1 MQMWKTQKLNNS
13 HLGMFFNKPICS
25 MVLEYLPAFART
37 KSPCFVGKYT
47 STMEHMGMKSDHHNP
62 VAGNHNI
69 QPLYSSAPKYTST
82 MEHMGNHLLLVNIVP
97 NSDVY
102 MVSHMLHTME
112 NHV

>member
-1 MQMWKTQKLNNS
+1 MEHM
-13 HLGMFFNKPICS
+13 GM
-25 MVLEYLPAFART
+25 
-37 KSPCFVGKYT
+37 KSDHHNPVAGNHNIQPLYSSAPKYT